1 MEVCESN
8 SKCENIKECQKDIP
22 NPAKDSHK
30 ELNADSKRIV
40 PTTILIA
47 TKIKQK
53 MNKGRR
59 WRTWRKQLVN

>member
-53 MNKGRR
+53 IN
-59 WRTWRKQLVN
+59 